1 MPTIRVICPHCAF
14 SRDLPGDKV
23 PDRPVRV
30 TCPRCKQAFGFQK
43 PPSSPAPP
51 PVEAPPSPLS
61 SPPPAGSM
69 SPGPATL
76 RQSATSTQ
84 EAPPD
89 PLPNRP
95 LPEKLRRVPPP
106 PPPRLLEVGEL
117 FAETWD
123 AFRRRWLLLIGLLLL
138 ALAGALLP
146 PAIVGG
152 GMAWLG
158 KSGVAIDGTA
168 FVLLAALAAAAAFIT
183 LFRGLAALMA
193 AAVDD
198 TIGFREALSRGS
210 ACWIALFWVSSLYG
224 FIVGGAS
231 LLLIVP
237 GIVTGVW
244 FFAAPYMTV
253 TGDARG
259 MEALLKSRAIV
270 TDRFWPVFLR
280 LFLVW
285 LLSIVVGMIPIA
297 GPLLALAMVPFTIL
311 YQTILYRSLAQSAGS
326 AAFPCATGDKA
337 RWLLLGLAGY
347 LLVPVA
353 IVAIFGASFVG
364 SLLPLLKL
372 GSAAVQGRQVITI
385 PPPSGELPEGFP
397 QGIGA
402 GGASPP
408 PAGAGPTPTIEIGPA
423 PGPAVAGS
431 QFRATDLSVF
441 IYAVNAPG
449 TIRVNGQEFEVIK
462 SEPDMQYNINSFG
475 EHFRPGENSID
486 LDVTPTPG
494 DGRSLSPS
502 IHMKVSQGGKV
513 LGEWRLSDKDGW
525 PRSVTVVIPEGQSP

>member
-30 TCPRCKQAFGFQK
+30 TCPKCKQAFGFQK
-43 PPSSPAPP
+43 PSPPPSPSEPAAATSPAPQPDSRATIPPLPPPSPPGPP
-51 PVEAPPSPLS
+51 PVEGPSEPAQS
-61 SPPPAGSM
+61 KPPA
-69 SPGPATL
+69 
-76 RQSATSTQ
+76 
-84 EAPPD
+84 E
-89 PLPNRP
+89 RP
-95 LPEKLRRVPPP
+95 KRVPPP

-123 AFRRRWLLLIGLLLL
+123 VFRRRWLLLIGLFLL
-138 ALAGALLP
+138 ALVGAALP
-146 PAIVGG
+146 MVIVGG
-152 GMAWLG
+152 GIAWLG
-158 KSGVAIDGTA
+158 KSGVTIDGIPL
-168 FVLLAALAAAAAFIT
+168 VLLALLAAVAAFIA

-198 TIGFREALSRGS
+198 SIGFKEAFARGS
-210 ACWIALFWVSSLYG
+210 ACWVALCWVWSLYG

-231 LLLIVP
+231 LLLIIP
-237 GIVTGVW
+237 GILTGVM

-259 MEALLKSRAIV
+259 MESLLRSRAIV
-270 TDRFWPVFLR
+270 RDRFWPVFLR

-285 LLSIVVGMIPIA
+285 LLSTVLGMIPIA
-297 GPLLALAMVPFTIL
+297 GLFLALAMVPFSIL
-311 YQTILYRSLAQSAGS
+311 YHAALYRSLAQSAGS
-326 AAFPCATGDKA
+326 VAFTCSTGAKA

-347 LLVPVA
+347 LLVPVV

-364 SLLPLLKL
+364 SLLPLLKA

-385 PPPSGELPEGFP
+385 PPPSGEFPGFP
-397 QGIGA
+397 QGSGA
-402 GGASPP
+402 GGASQP
-408 PAGAGPTPTIEIGPA
+408 PAGTGSTPTIEIGPA
-423 PGPAVAGS
+423 PGSATAGS

-475 EHFRPGENSID
+475 EHFRPGENTIE

-525 PRSVTVVIPEGQSP
+525 PRSVTVAVPEGQSP

>member
-1 MPTIRVICPHCAF
+1 MPTIRVSCPHCAF
-14 SRDLPGDKV
+14 SRDVPGDKV

-30 TCPRCKQAFGFQK
+30 TCPRCKQAFEFQK
-43 PPSSPAPP
+43 P
-51 PVEAPPSPLS
+51 
-61 SPPPAGSM
+61 SPPPAPSEPAVAAAPRQPD
-69 SPGPATL
+69 SRATAPSPTPPSPPGPPPVG
-76 RQSATSTQ
+76 
-84 EAPPD
+84 APPTSA
-89 PLPNRP
+89 PNRP
-95 LPEKLRRVPPP
+95 PAERPIRVPPP
-106 PPPRLLEVGEL
+106 HRLLEVGEL

-138 ALAGALLP
+138 ALAAALLP
-146 PAIVGG
+146 PVIVGG

-158 KSGVAIDGTA
+158 KSGVTIDGTA
-168 FVLLAALAAAAAFIT
+168 FILLAALAAVAAFIA

-198 TIGFREALSRGS
+198 GIGFREALSRGRAS
-210 ACWIALFWVSSLYG
+210 WVALFWVSSLYG

-231 LLLIVP
+231 LLLIIP
-237 GIVTGVW
+237 GIVAGVW

-297 GPLLALAMVPFTIL
+297 GPLLALAMAPFTIL

-326 AAFPCATGDKA
+326 AAFPCASGDKA

-402 GGASPP
+402 GGASTP

-423 PGPAVAGS
+423 PGPAAAGS

-525 PRSVTVVIPEGQSP
+525 PRSVTVVIPEGLSP